1 MLMSRQKRIA
11 VSIRLTLDY
20 WVLVIVLSVSGLSL
34 LTAGADTSGKNP
46 DERQLLSK
54 MVESLVSAWNK
65 NDADTMAK
73 FFLPD
78 AVLVT
83 PTGAVVRSRSAIKK
97 RIIDERQGKLKDS
110 TLTHAVE
117 SVSFPN
123 NNTAVVKGKYQVQ
136 GMKLLGMEKS
146 PEGSFTF
153 RQTKR
158 QGRWMIAKAEVLRK
172 KDE

>member
-1 MLMSRQKRIA
+1 MSRKKRIS
-11 VSIRLTLDY
+11 VSARFTLHH
-20 WVLVIVLSVSGLSL
+20 WALAIVLSVSGLWL
-34 LTAGADTSGKNP
+34 LPAGADTSRKNP

-83 PTGAVVRSRSAIKK
+83 PTGTVVRSRSGIKK
-97 RIIDERQGKLKDS
+97 RIIDERQGKLKD
-110 TLTHAVE
+110 TILTHAVE

-123 NNTAVVKGKYQVQ
+123 NDTAVVKGKYQLQ

-158 QGRWMIAKAEVLRK
+158 EGRWMIAKAEVLRK